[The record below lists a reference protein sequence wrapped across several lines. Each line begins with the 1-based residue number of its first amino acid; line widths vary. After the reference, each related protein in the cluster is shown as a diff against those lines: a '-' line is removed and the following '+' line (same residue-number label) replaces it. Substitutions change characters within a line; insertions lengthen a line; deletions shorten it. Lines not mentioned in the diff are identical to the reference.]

1 MHGIRG
7 AIDRSAV
14 VDDGAARRPR
24 LLGTSSGR
32 RRRVRTVGRLVLS
45 CVSVAGLALVGV
57 VAGATESLAAGAS
70 GSKAP
75 LTVAMD
81 VAFTG
86 PTAIDGIAEAAGC
99 YPAIRIINA
108 NGGILGHPVKC
119 LAVDTR
125 GDPSDAIPAV
135 EKMLATTS
143 GLIGVL
149 GPESGTATATVPLVS
164 KAHIPQISQNGLS
177 LFDHNTNPYF
187 WRNYPADDVGGV
199 ALAYWAHHMHLDRGA
214 LFFDNS
220 VAAQGSVPALL
231 RTYKKLGGKV
241 VLHLSV
247 APDGTSYGAEIHQL
261 IQAKPQV
268 IFTESDPQ
276 TDATAFSNLLEL
288 GKPLP
293 IYGTNAT
300 VIPAWLKAVT
310 KAIGPAN
317 MAKYYRG
324 VEPYAPAYPGTKAF
338 NKALLASKSEVTT
351 VKTWIGQE
359 YATTPF
365 DAVMDFALAAT
376 EAHSTDPATINKY
389 IMAVTAPG
397 KGKKVVYS
405 YQAGVKALKAG
416 KKIQYIGA
424 SGPQIFNKWH
434 NAFGEYGVYKYVNGK
449 LVLAGT
455 ISAAELAKAES

>member
-1 MHGIRG
+1 MLHGRGTNVASPDRLRSRGRARRG
-7 AIDRSAV
+7 AAQSAT
-14 VDDGAARRPR
+14 R
-24 LLGTSSGR
+24 LLFAGTS
-32 RRRVRTVGRLVLS
+32 VLALIT
-45 CVSVAGLALVGV
+45 AGLGV
-57 VAGATESLAAGAS
+57 QVAGAST
-70 GSKAP
+70 KQT

-99 YPAIRIINA
+99 YPAVRIINSH
-108 NGGILGHPVKC
+108 GGVLGHKVQC

-149 GPESGTATATVPLVS
+149 GPESATATATVPLVS

-199 ALAYWAHHMHLDRGA
+199 ALAYWAHHLHLDRGA

-231 RTYKKLGGKV
+231 HTYKKLGGKV
-241 VLHLSV
+241 TIHLSV
-247 APDGTSYGAEIHQL
+247 APDGTSYGAEIHKLLQT
-261 IQAKPQV
+261 KPQV

-276 TDATAFSNLLEL
+276 TDATAFSNMLEF
-288 GKPLP
+288 GKPVP
-293 IYGTNAT
+293 IFGTNAT
-300 VIPAWLKAVT
+300 VIPAWLKSVT
-310 KAIGPAN
+310 KAIGAAN

-338 NKALLASKSEVTT
+338 NKALLASSKQVTT

-365 DAVMDFALAAT
+365 DGVMDFALAAT
-376 EAHSTDPATINKY
+376 AAHSTNPATINKY

-397 KGKKVVYS
+397 KGKKIVYS
-405 YQAGVKALKAG
+405 YAAGVKALKAG

-434 NAFGEYGVYKYVNGK
+434 NAFGEYGVYKYVHGNLK
-449 LVLAGT
+449 LAGT
-455 ISAAELAKAES
+455 ISAAQLAKAES